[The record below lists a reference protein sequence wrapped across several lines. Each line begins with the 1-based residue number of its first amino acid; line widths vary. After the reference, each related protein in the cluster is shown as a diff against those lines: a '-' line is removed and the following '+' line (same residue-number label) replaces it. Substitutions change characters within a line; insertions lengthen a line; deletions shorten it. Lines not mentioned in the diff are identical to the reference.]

1 MIIGATTSDARASPP
16 RFQTREDLWLCV
28 IGALG
33 GALVALLVV
42 HNLAL
47 VAMALIVALP
57 ATALI
62 LRYPFGGVL
71 IWLVFAQF
79 VVETEGGGLRKA
91 FWLVH
96 RALPMIAIASILLGA
111 LTGLRRVSLPRLGL
125 TEMLMGGYLLLTTV
139 SILYTSDNSAMAF
152 SHVLDRIAA
161 PMCLYLLVRLA
172 GPAERDFVRVAAA
185 MGAVVVCQSAIGL
198 IGWTNPALLPNA
210 WHDRLGDR
218 TTGSLGHA
226 NVFGVTMI
234 VGGLLVFH
242 AISTGTLTR
251 RLRACAIVAC
261 LLSLVMVFMTFGRAN
276 WLAGGLCVA
285 GLFFI
290 HPRHM
295 TRATVLLVP
304 LLFVVVGQGAFS
316 NYLQFADSRLVSSES
331 EESAL
336 SRLPVVYASLRMLE
350 AKPLFGFGYGNFDR
364 FDREYQSNIG
374 ELVVAEK
381 DHASHNL
388 YLTILAEQGLV
399 GFLLYLG
406 PAACLLARTSSRSAR
421 IRPTGLVSPSFVKVL
436 WLGLVAHL
444 VVTNFANMRGT
455 YGLGLWWLT
464 LGMVAA
470 VIDKTDLDRARS

>member
-1 MIIGATTSDARASPP
+1 MIIGTAAPGARASPP
-16 RFQTREDLWLCV
+16 RLLSRDDVVLCV

-33 GALVALLVV
+33 GAVVALLVAR
-42 HNLAL
+42 NLAL
-47 VAMALIVALP
+47 VAVALIVALP

-62 LRYPFGGVL
+62 LRYPFSGVL

-91 FWLVH
+91 FWLIH
-96 RALPMIAIASILLGA
+96 RALPIIAIASILLGA
-111 LTGLRRVSLPRLGL
+111 LTGLRRKALPRLGL
-125 TEMLMGGYLLLTTV
+125 TELLMGGYLLLTTV
-139 SILYTSDNSAMAF
+139 SILYTSENSAVAL
-152 SHVLDRIAA
+152 SHVFDRIAA

-172 GPAERDFVRVAAA
+172 SPSERDFVKVAAA
-185 MGAVVVCQSAIGL
+185 MGVVVVTQSAIGL
-198 IGWTNPALLPNA
+198 LGWTNPGLLPSA

-226 NVFGVTMI
+226 NIFGVTMI

-242 AISTGTLTR
+242 AISTENLSR
-251 RLRACAIVAC
+251 RLRTVSIIVC
-261 LLSLVMVFMTFGRAN
+261 LFSVVMVFMTFGRAN
-276 WLAGGLCVA
+276 WLAGGLCFA

-295 TRATVLLVP
+295 TRAILLLVP
-304 LLFVVVGQGAFS
+304 LLFVVVAQGVFS
-316 NYLQFADSRLVSSES
+316 SYLQFADSRLGSSES

-350 AKPLFGFGYGNFDR
+350 AKPLFGFGYDNFDR
-364 FDREYQSNIG
+364 FDREYQSNVG

-388 YLTILAEQGLV
+388 YLTILAEQGMV

-421 IRPTGLVSPSFVKVL
+421 IRPTGFVSPSVVKVL
-436 WLGLVAHL
+436 WLGLVAHI

-464 LGMVAA
+464 LGLVAA
-470 VIDKTDLDRARS
+470 LIDKTDLERVQS